1 MPWSRRGLGLFFG
14 IIIKNKIAY
23 WRQKTKQIIHILKLK
38 LITKTTN
45 DVNLT
50 IFYKFEVPS
59 NKGIYTILEIMSERN
74 KNFGRKDFSVFVEI
88 K

>member
-1 MPWSRRGLGLFFG
+1 MITLREKKLYNGEINYVAHSCSKL
-14 IIIKNKIAY
+14 I
-23 WRQKTKQIIHILKLK
+23 TKLK